1 MVYSVL
7 IEVGIIILFAAIFA
21 NISRFLKQPLILGY
35 VIAGVLVGP
44 AVFGLVKNMDLV
56 SGLSELGIALL
67 LFIVGLE
74 LNIKK
79 LKDVGFSGSI
89 TGVLQVII
97 TAGIGAA
104 IAYMFLP
111 TTEALY
117 VGFIIAFS
125 STMIVV
131 KLLSDKGEIDTLH
144 GKLMLAILIIQ
155 DVLVVMLLPILN
167 GISNFSWII
176 ILEELGKGIGIL
188 GIGYLTS
195 RFLISGILKHSAKS
209 LELLFITSVSIC
221 FLFAALAYYLGFSI
235 AIGAFI
241 AGVCI
246 ASLPYSFEIVS
257 RVKSLKDF
265 FIVIFFVTLG
275 SQITFNNVASNLE
288 LIFILLALI
297 IILKP
302 VVIFILLKLFKYNNK
317 TSFITGIGLGQVSEF
332 SLVLA
337 ASGLAV
343 KQISQDLFN
352 VVIIVAIVS
361 ITLTPYFVNYSARI
375 FNRISGMLQPLERLS
390 RRNLEK
396 LPGNMKNH
404 IIIFGAHRMGSKLI
418 ESLKTATNNFIVVDF
433 NPDRIRELISEGVN
447 CIYGDISSIEVLERL
462 EMKNAKIIIST
473 VPDLDQNLF
482 VLKKARAAK
491 KEIIFFACAK
501 NIDDSIVLYRN
512 GVDFVAFPE
521 LIAGQKIFDYLVH
534 LDEAEVRKWG
544 IVYYRDMLKEKRKNP
559 LIV

>member
-7 IEVGIIILFAAIFA
+7 IEVGIIILFAALFA
-21 NISRFLKQPLILGY
+21 NISKFLKQPLILGY

-44 AVFGLVKNMDLV
+44 AVFGLVKNMELIT
-56 SGLSELGIALL
+56 GLSELGIALL

-79 LKDVGFSGSI
+79 LKDVGFAGSI

-104 IAYMFLP
+104 IAYIFLP

-155 DVLVVMLLPILN
+155 DVLVVMLIHILN

-176 ILEELGKGIGIL
+176 ILEELGKGAGIL

-265 FIVIFFVTLG
+265 
-275 SQITFNNVASNLE
+275 LE
-288 LIFILLALI
+288 I
-297 IILKP
+297 
-302 VVIFILLKLFKYNNK
+302 
-317 TSFITGIGLGQVSEF
+317 
-332 SLVLA
+332 
-337 ASGLAV
+337 
-343 KQISQDLFN
+343 
-352 VVIIVAIVS
+352 
-361 ITLTPYFVNYSARI
+361 
-375 FNRISGMLQPLERLS
+375 
-390 RRNLEK
+390 
-396 LPGNMKNH
+396 H
-404 IIIFGAHRMGSKLI
+404 
-418 ESLKTATNNFIVVDF
+418 
-433 NPDRIRELISEGVN
+433 
-447 CIYGDISSIEVLERL
+447 
-462 EMKNAKIIIST
+462 
-473 VPDLDQNLF
+473 
-482 VLKKARAAK
+482 
-491 KEIIFFACAK
+491 
-501 NIDDSIVLYRN
+501 
-512 GVDFVAFPE
+512 
-521 LIAGQKIFDYLVH
+521 
-534 LDEAEVRKWG
+534 
-544 IVYYRDMLKEKRKNP
+544 
-559 LIV
+559 

>member
-7 IEVGIIILFAAIFA
+7 IEVGLIILFAAIFA
-21 NISRFLKQPLILGY
+21 NISRLFKQPLILGY

-44 AVFGLVKNMDLV
+44 AVFGLVKNMDLI

-79 LKDVGFSGSI
+79 LKDVGTAGSI
-89 TGVLQVII
+89 TGVLQVVI

-111 TTEALY
+111 ATEALY
-117 VGFIIAFS
+117 VGLIIAFS

-155 DVLVVMLLPILN
+155 DVIVVILLPLLH
-167 GISNFSWII
+167 GVSNFSWII

-188 GIGYLTS
+188 GIGYLAS
-195 RFLISGILKHSAKS
+195 RFLILRILKHSAKN
-209 LELLFITSVSIC
+209 LELLFVTSVSIC
-221 FLFAALAYYLGFSI
+221 FLFAALAYFLGFSI
-235 AIGAFI
+235 VIGAFI

-275 SQITFNNVASNLE
+275 SQVTFNNIASNLK

-317 TSFITGIGLGQVSEF
+317 TSFMTGIGLGQVSEF

-337 ASGLAV
+337 AAGLAAA
-343 KQISQDLFN
+343 QISQELFN
-352 VVIIVAIVS
+352 VIIIVAIIS
-361 ITLTPYFVNYSARI
+361 ITLTPYFVDYGSRM
-375 FNRISGMLQPLERLS
+375 FNRISNLLGPLERLS

-396 LPGNMKNH
+396 VPENMKNH

-418 ESLKTATNNFIVVDF
+418 ENLKTATNNFIVVDF

-447 CIYGDISSIEVLERL
+447 CIYGDISSLEVLERL
-462 EMKNAKIIIST
+462 EMQNAKVIIST
-473 VPDLDQNLF
+473 VPDLEQNLF
-482 VLKKARAAK
+482 VLKKARAVK
-491 KEIIFFACAK
+491 KEIIFFASAK
-501 NIDDSIVLYRN
+501 NIDDSIILYRN
-512 GVDFVAFPE
+512 GADFVAFPE

-534 LDEAEVRKWG
+534 LDEAEVKKWG
-544 IVYYRDMLKEKRKNP
+544 TVYYRDMLKEKRKNP